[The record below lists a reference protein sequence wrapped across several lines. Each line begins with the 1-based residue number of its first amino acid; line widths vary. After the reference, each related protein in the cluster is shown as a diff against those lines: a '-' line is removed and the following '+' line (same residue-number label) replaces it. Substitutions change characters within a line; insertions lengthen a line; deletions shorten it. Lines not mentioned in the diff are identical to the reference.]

1 MLGSQIFNAVMTA
14 LFLVC
19 YAYQLFY
26 IPVSLFGRV
35 LDRRKKWDILVQDTN
50 MAVGSDSSGNKVA
63 VLICARNEEEVI
75 GELIKSIRQQDYPA
89 ELIKIFVAA
98 DNCTDKTADIARAH
112 GAYVWE
118 RFSSDKIGKGYAL
131 QFLLEKID
139 LAIGLDS
146 FDSFLVLDADNL
158 LEENFITEI
167 SKTFASGYDI
177 VTSYRNSKNYGDNWI
192 SAGYSLW
199 FLRESRFLNDARM
212 RLGTSCAVSGTG
224 FMFSR
229 EVLRACD
236 GWNFHLLTE
245 DIEFSVKN
253 ILDGRKIG
261 YCRTAVLYDE
271 QPVTLKQSW
280 HQRLRWAKGYLQVFG
295 KYGKELVSGIG
306 RSEFAC
312 FDMTMA
318 IMPAILLTLVG
329 SIVNY
334 FTTMAALAAGES
346 ATVIAMAAV
355 SNILRVYGGLW
366 LIGAIT
372 TVSEWRSIHASTA
385 QKIIYSFTFPLF
397 MLTYIPISITAIFRR
412 VEWKPITHKK
422 AVNLAQLRRNA

>member
-1 MLGSQIFNAVMTA
+1 MLGSQILNAVMTA

-26 IPVSLFGRV
+26 IPVSLFGRI
-35 LDRRKKWDILVQDTN
+35 LDRRKKWDILKKETVASAERD
-50 MAVGSDSSGNKVA
+50 GSRTKVA
-63 VLICARNEEEVI
+63 ILICARNEQNVI
-75 GELIKSIRQQDYPA
+75 GELISNIKLQDHPS
-89 ELIKIFVAA
+89 ELTRIFVAA
-98 DNCTDKTADIARAH
+98 DNCTDKTADIARSQ

-118 RFSSDKIGKGYAL
+118 RFSSEQVGKGYAL

-139 LAIGLDS
+139 LSIGLDS

-158 LEENFITEI
+158 LEENFISEI
-167 SKTFASGYDI
+167 CKTYASGYDI

-199 FLRESRFLNDARM
+199 FLRESRFLNEARM

-229 EVLRACD
+229 EVLSACG
-236 GWNFHLLTE
+236 GWRFHLLTE

-253 ILDGRKIG
+253 IIEGRKIG
-261 YCRTAVLYDE
+261 YCRSAVLYDE

-295 KYGKELVSGIG
+295 KHGKELVSGIG
-306 RSEFAC
+306 KSDFAC

-329 SIVNY
+329 TIVNY
-334 FTTMAALAAGES
+334 VTSIAALLAGEAAEILIAAALAN
-346 ATVIAMAAV
+346 M
-355 SNILRVYGGLW
+355 LRIYGGLW
-366 LIGAIT
+366 LIGALT
-372 TVSEWRSIHASTA
+372 TISEWRSIHASTFK
-385 QKIIYSFTFPLF
+385 KILYTFTFPLF

-422 AVNLAQLRRNA
+422 SVSLAQIRRNA